1 MNQRLIPTLHVRL
14 LLLSLAVNLYL
25 PAQPRGAHYDE
36 ARVPDYSLPPVLTSD
51 DPADWPGRR
60 RELVQLFEE
69 HVYGRVPGAADSVT
83 ATLLRSDTAL
93 AGRAVMEQYRVQLH
107 VGQRQHPIDLLLY
120 LPAHR
125 PPPYP
130 VVVAMNFYGN
140 HAVRIDTNILL
151 PTTWLPNSEEY
162 GISNN
167 RAADASRGARAFRWA
182 PELLVDRS
190 YALATF
196 YRGDFDPDR
205 AGHWED
211 GVHPLFYTAGQTWPD
226 SSEWGSIAAWAW
238 GYSRITDH
246 LLTDARIDPERI
258 IFQGHSRLGKA
269 ALWAGANDERA
280 AVVVS
285 NNSGCGGA
293 ALSRRGYGETVSI
306 INTSFPHWFNDR
318 FPAYND
324 REDELPVDQH
334 QLIALMAP
342 RPVYVASAVD
352 DRWADP
358 RGEYLAAYHAGAA
371 YRLLG
376 LVALSSPELPPLNTP
391 LYRAAVGYHLRS
403 GGHDVRP
410 YDWERFLDFADYH
423 LGGGQ

>member
-1 MNQRLIPTLHVRL
+1 MDPIYFLLRLSALTGCL
-14 LLLSLAVNLYL
+14 LFALSFQ
-25 PAQPRGAHYDE
+25 AQPREAHYEED
-36 ARVPDYSLPPVLTSD
+36 RVPEYVLPPVLTSE
-51 DPADWPGRR
+51 DPAAWPDRR
-60 RELVQLFEE
+60 QELLRLFEE
-69 HVYGRVPGAADSVT
+69 HMYGRVPGTADSMT

-93 AGRAVMEQYRVQLH
+93 AGRALMEQYRVLLH
-107 VGQRQHPIDLLLY
+107 VGRRQHPVNLLLY
-120 LPAHR
+120 LPVR
-125 PPPYP
+125 RVPPYP
-130 VVVAMNFYGN
+130 VFVAMNFYGN
-140 HAVRIDTNILL
+140 HAIRIDTNILL
-151 PTTWLPNSEEY
+151 PTGWFPNSKEY
-162 GISNN
+162 GITDN
-167 RAADASRGARAFRWA
+167 RATDASRGARAFRWS
-182 PELLVDRS
+182 PELVIDRG

-205 AGHWED
+205 PDHWSD
-211 GVHPLFYTAGQTWPD
+211 GVHPLFYTAGQTRPD
-226 SSEWGSIAAWAW
+226 STEWGSIAAWAW

-318 FPAYND
+318 FPTYND
-324 REDELPVDQH
+324 REAELPVDQH
-334 QLIALMAP
+334 QFVALMAP

-376 LVALSSPELPPLNTP
+376 LAALPSPELPPLNTP
-391 LYRAAVGYHLRS
+391 LHRSAVGYHLRS

-410 YDWERFLDFADYH
+410 YDWERYLDFADYH
-423 LGGGQ
+423 LGRSN